1 MSVWQFLNSNF
12 GLWVLSSVL
21 LAGLSKV
28 FLIWKES
35 SSRKA
40 AARSEIEDLLLEI
53 EVRTRNAIADADNPK
68 TVHLAV
74 SGPLKG
80 PISKYDQRD
89 YLQLLIEAECRLGD
103 LTKTGTL
110 AQRAVEIAKTD
121 EKKPDEV
128 NRMISLYKEVLSDVR
143 AIREKD

>member
-1 MSVWQFLNSNF
+1 MSNDMTMWEFLNSNF

-21 LAGLSKV
+21 LAGLSKL
-28 FLIWKES
+28 FIIFKES
-35 SSRKA
+35 SRRKA

-53 EVRTRNAIADADNPK
+53 EVRTRNAIADAENPK

-89 YLQLLIEAECRLGD
+89 YLQLLIEAECRLELKWG
-103 LTKTGTL
+103 
-110 AQRAVEIAKTD
+110 QV
-121 EKKPDEV
+121 
-128 NRMISLYKEVLSDVR
+128 YY
-143 AIREKD
+143 